1 MPFSRDRPELLLRA
15 FPLQIK
21 CRVHKVHVLLVQLF
35 PQQLDG
41 LAKTL
46 EVDNL
51 PFPKELD
58 HVIYVRIIGQPQNI
72 VIGDPC
78 FLLWERIA

>member
-1 MPFSRDRPELLLRA
+1 MHPGLFSDIEGW
-15 FPLQIK
+15 I
-21 CRVHKVHVLLVQLF
+21 HKIHIFLVQLF
-35 PQQLDG
+35 PQQLDS

-78 FLLWERIA
+78 FLLWHAKSFATK

>member
-1 MPFSRDRPELLLRA
+1 MHKHPGLFSDVEGW
-15 FPLQIK
+15 I
-21 CRVHKVHVLLVQLF
+21 HKIHIFLVQLF
-35 PQQLDG
+35 PQQLDC
-41 LAKTL
+41 LAKAL
-46 EVDNL
+46 EVDDFPL
-51 PFPKELD
+51 PQELD

>member
-1 MPFSRDRPELLLRA
+1 MHKHPGLFSDVEGW
-15 FPLQIK
+15 I
-21 CRVHKVHVLLVQLF
+21 HKIHIFLVQLF
-35 PQQLDG
+35 PQQLDC
-41 LAKTL
+41 LAKAL
-46 EVDNL
+46 EVDDF

-58 HVIYVRIIGQPQNI
+58 HVIYVRIVGQPQNI